1 MLGPVR
7 GRVGRCARDRAGAR
21 IGWGKVTFFAGRF
34 QNGVDAKGR
43 TSVPAPFR
51 AALAA
56 QAGQAGKPANGL
68 GEGVYLFPAQHLR
81 CLEGAGPQF
90 LEQRAKVLDALD
102 PLDPRRAAL
111 ERMYFGEAVFCAM
124 DANGRISLPEP
135 LRSQF
140 GIEADIVFV
149 GVRDRFEVWAPAAE
163 AAWADEA
170 RAIAGG
176 IRSLKDLGAQP

>member
-1 MLGPVR
+1 
-7 GRVGRCARDRAGAR
+7 
-21 IGWGKVTFFAGRF
+21 VTFFAGRF
-34 QNGVDAKGR
+34 RNGVDAKGR

-56 QAGQAGKPANGL
+56 QAGQSGKATNGP
-68 GEGVYLFPAQHLR
+68 GDGVYLFPAQHLR
-81 CLEGAGPQF
+81 CLEGAGPLF
-90 LEQRAKVLDALD
+90 LEQRARILDGLD

-111 ERMYFGEAVFCAM
+111 ERIYFGEAVFCPM
-124 DANGRISLPEP
+124 DANGRISLPDP

-140 GIEADIVFV
+140 GIGEDIVFV

-163 AAWADEA
+163 AVWAEEA

-176 IRSLKDLGAQP
+176 IRSLRDLGAAP